1 MMFCSRC
8 GTWLADDAPI
18 CPLCGLVLRPGA
30 VASTPGPASGMAP
43 RQGAA
48 IIEQVAYAG
57 FWRRCV
63 GLLIDVVV
71 TYFPIATVRVLL
83 GLPASGSFDPLLP
96 SAWWAALFE
105 LLIDWLYASIL
116 ISSPWRA
123 TLGQAVMDLHVTD
136 LDGNRISFARAS
148 ARYLAQLLNLVTVG
162 FGLILQVFSARRQ
175 ALHDLVSGTVV
186 VRSRHAGRVVE
197 APVMRLV
204 P

>member
-1 MMFCSRC
+1 MFCSRC
-8 GTWLADDAPI
+8 GTWLADDAPT

-30 VASTPGPASGMAP
+30 VASAPGVAS

-48 IIEQVAYAG
+48 IVEQVTYAG

-96 SAWWAALFE
+96 SAWWAALTE

-148 ARYLAQLLNLVTVG
+148 ARYLAQLLVTVG